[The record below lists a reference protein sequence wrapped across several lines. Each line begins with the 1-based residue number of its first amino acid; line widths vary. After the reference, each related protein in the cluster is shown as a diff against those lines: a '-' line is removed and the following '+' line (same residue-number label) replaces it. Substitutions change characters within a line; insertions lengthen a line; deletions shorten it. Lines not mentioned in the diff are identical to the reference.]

1 MKPILRWSIMAVLAT
16 VLYGGP
22 SYADLSEPDQN
33 TLTKNLETLA
43 KGWSQADAS
52 SAFKIFRQNSYA
64 REDYSKFFKDF
75 FQHQAFTDHL
85 KVYFGYL
92 GFAFSEKYQDIRQK
106 VNPALAEVLANK
118 LLKPFDEQGQ
128 QLAEWFEQN
137 PEEARSFFN
146 QLAFL
151 NQYSQTEAI
160 AINLR
165 RVYQYI
171 WQQIPLVDAPI
182 RDNNYQWWPHI
193 KQQLAINYLDANQSQ
208 VPNELVGH
216 WGGRRQKLLEN
227 YGLLLLDNDQLL
239 DHEVKQISQL
249 ISKLPKQLLNI
260 RFIHIQTQHS
270 QLIKRGVVN
279 SNEVVNTYESNT
291 VSLSLPKLTSV
302 NSDLVV
308 KRPATSSVAAR
319 QHFLQLLLAELGKE
333 LAKRQTAN
341 AKSKTKLGQTVV
353 VDGEL
358 ASSISSW
365 LFATHQTLAN
375 AVESWQQGQTGAIKQ
390 LFRVAELLSEGK
402 PKTIAFDFASEKI
415 SFSLLKLARDEEG
428 KITSLVTTQAQYDF
442 TYDESGAL
450 VDIKII

>member
-1 MKPILRWSIMAVLAT
+1 MAVLAT

-33 TLTKNLETLA
+33 TLTKNLETLS

-171 WQQIPLVDAPI
+171 WQQVPLVDAPI
-182 RDNNYQWWPHI
+182 RDNNYHWWPHI
-193 KQQLAINYLDANQSQ
+193 KQQLAVNYLDANQGQ
-208 VPNELVGH
+208 VPNELLGH
-216 WGGRRQKLLEN
+216 WDGRRQKLLEN
-227 YGLLLLDNDQLL
+227 YGLLLLDNNQLL

-249 ISKLPKQLLNI
+249 VAKLPKQLLNI
-260 RFIHIQTQHS
+260 RFIHIRSQHS
-270 QLIKRGVVN
+270 LLTKNNVV
-279 SNEVVNTYESNT
+279 SSHESITKYDTNTAG
-291 VSLSLPKLTSV
+291 LPKLTSV

-308 KRPATSSVAAR
+308 KRPAMSSVAAR

-333 LAKRQTAN
+333 LAKRQAAN
-341 AKSKTKLGQTVV
+341 AQNKTKLGQTVV

-375 AVESWQQGQTGAIKQ
+375 AVESWQNGQTGAIKQ

-402 PKTIAFDFASEKI
+402 TKAIAFDFASEKI